1 MSFLWSRVTLVAAVA
16 LAAAPLAGCS
26 AIFNPENSDDV
37 LRCGNALECEAHD
50 VIANAVAD
58 NRRQAQCKSPASDGS
73 GDISQSNEDQV
84 CSVTDAEIGCDPE
97 SQNLMHPYRV
107 IYDAAANSNG
117 IYTTCAEERRGSV
130 GCKPTLQGM
139 CDAGL
144 ATNAFGVCD
153 IPESDTPA
161 VEPSS
166 DLAGF
171 DVRDQYCRSFFCD
184 EAFVCDGSG
193 PKPICRRCDPDAP
206 IGEGGCAVLYVAG
219 APSTIYADPN
229 EGCEDVAKTDE
240 VDFGPLPP
248 QQNPTP

>member
-37 LRCGNALECEAHD
+37 LRCGNAVDCEEND
-50 VIANAVAD
+50 VIAEAISS
-58 NRRQAQCKSPASDGS
+58 NRVQAQCKSPSSDGG

-84 CSVTDAEIGCDPE
+84 CSVTDAEVGCDPE

-107 IYDAAANSNG
+107 LYDAAVGSSG
-117 IYTTCAEERRGSV
+117 IYTPCAEERRGSL

-139 CDAGL
+139 CDTGL
-144 ATNAFGVCD
+144 ETNAFGFCD
-153 IPESDTPA
+153 APGNENPA
-161 VEPSS
+161 VEP
-166 DLAGF
+166 DLTLSGV

-184 EAFVCDGSG
+184 EAFVCDDSG
-193 PKPICRRCDPDAP
+193 PKPVCRRCDPDAA
-206 IGEGGCAVLYVAG
+206 IGEGGCAMLYIAG

-229 EGCEDVAKTDE
+229 EGCEAVAKTDE
-240 VDFGPLPP
+240 VDFGPFPP
-248 QQNPTP
+248 LQNP